1 MAQRTTDQKRRPKA
15 SDRTWQQT
23 KSAATRSLILDAAL
37 DCFYELGYARTTT
50 EQVARKAGVSR
61 GAMLHHFP
69 SRFELIHAAVEHLSS
84 QRLATFERAEL
95 RIQRNEE
102 HTRVGDGIDAYWRQ
116 LSSKPFI
123 VFHELQVAAR
133 TDPDLRKVLLPAI
146 REFDARWVQLSSQVF
161 PDLSHS
167 RNFAL
172 GNLLTTFLLEGMAVS
187 QFTRKPG
194 KWVNI
199 VLDDLKARLDELFE
213 DVVGV
218 KSRSTEPRQ
227 IIGAKPRQ
235 KRNPTPSPTPTPD
248 RETT

>member
-1 MAQRTTDQKRRPKA
+1 
-15 SDRTWQQT
+15 
-23 KSAATRSLILDAAL
+23 
-37 DCFYELGYARTTT
+37 
-50 EQVARKAGVSR
+50 
-61 GAMLHHFP
+61 
-69 SRFELIHAAVEHLSS
+69 
-84 QRLATFERAEL
+84 
-95 RIQRNEE
+95 
-102 HTRVGDGIDAYWRQ
+102 
-116 LSSKPFI
+116 
-123 VFHELQVAAR
+123 
-133 TDPDLRKVLLPAI
+133 VLLPAI

-227 IIGAKPRQ
+227 IIGAKPRR